1 MTQSFPVPTS
11 ANRHNMALLMADTDA
26 IKAYVFESNKLPEI
40 RGASRQLTDLN
51 AQIGKLIPA
60 ANRIYANGGGML
72 AFVPQAEAQAL
83 VAQIETLYPQET
95 GAATITAVARPLPP
109 DYTDDQFGDV
119 VTWLSYLLR
128 QRKESKAAPPFWETL
143 PHQVRCV
150 SCLKRPASAEYV
162 EKWCPICHSKR
173 AYQRR
178 DAWFNDFAASIPADA
193 LYWNEQRDAAT
204 YPQDLG
210 EIGAASHPQAGY
222 IGFIYLDGDRIGRL
236 LQEEIKT
243 PNAYKQFS
251 DKMVA
256 VTKTAVFNALSTN
269 LQLTQVPSSPSRAEL
284 DPTDQIGDNL
294 WIHPFDIITIG
305 GDDVL
310 LIVPA
315 HAALPIALAIGKQ
328 FGEEMTAFVQGA
340 MRIQREISMSGGV
353 VIAEHHTPVRVL
365 YDLSEQL
372 QKEAKKQARDLPKG
386 GAIDFLVLKSS
397 DMLDSQVSQV
407 CENYPYTLS
416 GGDRKHGK
424 DLRLLGRP
432 YSYPKLEILWRDLS
446 QLKAS
451 KKFANS
457 QMHLLAQSL
466 LDGRSSSTLFFA
478 YQQKRDKDGAYDTLR
493 ALLSSLQTTGDDHP
507 FPWEKITGDDAS
519 YQTALW
525 DIAELYDFIPA

>member
-1 MTQSFPVPTS
+1 MAQSHPAS
-11 ANRHNMALLMADTDA
+11 ANRQNMALLMADTDA

-40 RGASRQLTDLN
+40 RGASRYLTDLN
-51 AQIGKLIPA
+51 AQIGNLVPA

-72 AFVPQAEAQAL
+72 SFVPQDQAQAL
-83 VAQIETLYPQET
+83 VATIEALYPQET

-109 DYTDDQFGDV
+109 NYTDEQFGDV

-150 SCLKRPASAEYV
+150 SCLKRPASAAYV
-162 EKWCPICHSKR
+162 EKWCPICYGKR

-178 DAWFNDFAASIPADA
+178 DAWFNEFAASLPVDA
-193 LYWNEQRDAAT
+193 PYWNDQRAAAT

-243 PNAYKQFS
+243 PDAYKQFS

-256 VTKTAVFNALSTN
+256 VTQRAVFNALST
-269 LQLTQVPSSPSRAEL
+269 LQLTQVTGSPSRAEVG
-284 DPTDQIGDNL
+284 QGSQVGDSL

-315 HAALPIALAIGKQ
+315 HAALPIALAIGQQ
-328 FGEEMTAFVQGA
+328 FSQEMTTFVQSTLHL
-340 MRIQREISMSGGV
+340 QREISMSGGV

-372 QKEAKKQARDLPKG
+372 QKEAKKKARDLPQG
-386 GAIDFLVLKSS
+386 GAIDFIVLKSS
-397 DMLDSQVSQV
+397 DMLDSQVSAV
-407 CENYPYTLS
+407 RENYPYTLS
-416 GGDRKHGK
+416 GGDRDHGK

-432 YSYPKLEILWRDLS
+432 YSYSKLEILWHDLS

-451 KKFANS
+451 KKFATS

-466 LDGRSSSTLFFA
+466 LDGRASSTLFFA
-478 YQQKRDKDGAYDTLR
+478 YQQKRDKAGAYDNLQ
-493 ALLSSLQTTGDDHP
+493 ALLTSLQTTGDEHP
-507 FPWEKITGDDAS
+507 LPWEKISDDDAS